1 MHSKINKLIFS
12 FEKYN
17 GTYFRVPKV
26 ASTSL
31 LMTFR
36 KIDNVEKIESN
47 VNNYSFK
54 FAFVRNP
61 FDRLVSAF
69 KHLVKNGAK
78 QRINDDPRLY
88 RDMEFK
94 EFVDVLLTMDKK
106 TMDIHF
112 RPQNLFLPNISELDF
127 IGKFENIN
135 DDFIFVCKKLG
146 IKSLSLMHQNSTN
159 PIKLSEYYDEE
170 TIKKV
175 SEFYKE
181 DFELFN
187 YNKTFK

>member
-1 MHSKINKLIFS
+1 
-12 FEKYN
+12 
-17 GTYFRVPKV
+17 
-26 ASTSL
+26 
-31 LMTFR
+31 
-36 KIDNVEKIESN
+36 
-47 VNNYSFK
+47 
-54 FAFVRNP
+54 
-61 FDRLVSAF
+61 
-69 KHLVKNGAK
+69 
-78 QRINDDPRLY
+78 
-88 RDMEFK
+88 MEFK